1 MKKWEEEERID
12 FHTLQLSMTTRKRRE
27 EKEEREKK
35 RERERERERDSGGF
49 ETFEVSIFLHRRGF
63 AIRLHSTSPLK

>member
-35 RERERERERDSGGF
+35 RERERERDSGGF
-49 ETFEVSIFLHRRGF
+49 ESFEVSIFLHRRGF
-63 AIRLHSTSPLK
+63 FIRLHSTSPLK

>member
-35 RERERERERDSGGF
+35 RERERERDSSGGF

>member
-27 EKEEREKK
+27 EKE
-35 RERERERERDSGGF
+35 ERERERERDSGGF

>member
-1 MKKWEEEERID
+1 MGRRGENRFPHVTTFDDDEEEKR
-12 FHTLQLSMTTRKRRE
+12 RKR
-27 EKEEREKK
+27 
-35 RERERERERDSGGF
+35 RERERERERDSSGGF